1 MSVTIRV
8 ALHSK
13 LKALQIDNFA
23 PTSPTVPQVAEHIAV
38 SLKTPDFMFLQ
49 EIQDNSGSKDD
60 GTVDANLT
68 LSNLVAAIA
77 NASGGVQ
84 YSFIDINPIDGQD
97 GGEPG
102 GNIRQAYLCVDFYSF
117 DALSLKSVS
126 SYRADKFKLAGSS
139 PVGGS
144 LQATEVTVQN
154 GQLGLSYVHKC
165 DLHGQTRPYF
175 ETSV

>member
-1 MSVTIRV
+1 MLLCMLN
-8 ALHSK
+8 AM
-13 LKALQIDNFA
+13 QIDNFA

-60 GTVDANLT
+60 GTVDATLT

-102 GNIRQAYLCVDFYSF
+102 GNIRQAYLY
-117 DALSLKSVS
+117 
-126 SYRADKFKLAGSS
+126 
-139 PVGGS
+139 VG
-144 LQATEVTVQN
+144 
-154 GQLGLSYVHKC
+154 
-165 DLHGQTRPYF
+165 
-175 ETSV
+175 TSVAQTHFRLRQRAGIARTNSSLPATRLSAAPSRQRK